1 MTKLYKD
8 FGDVFAYEGVE
19 GFWKWWNYRG
29 QYIFG
34 IEGKQEI
41 VEFDSADE
49 VVGYEYYKLI
59 AIPKNIT
66 ATTIKKRLNKMVD
79 EMKEDIDYWSK
90 IHPLLKDVDLG
101 SQGLGMSDSMRLSM
115 LQVICKDELG
125 FE

>member
-1 MTKLYKD
+1 MEWEDKVKLIQLGNKNSNSKED
-8 FGDVFAYEGVE
+8 
-19 GFWKWWNYRG
+19 R
-29 QYIFG
+29 
-34 IEGKQEI
+34 
-41 VEFDSADE
+41 VEFQNHVLEHINAFDIQAWSMF
-49 VVGYEYYKLI
+49 GLSTSI
-59 AIPKNIT
+59 
-66 ATTIKKRLNKMVD
+66 MVD